1 MSKSTYPLKL
11 PTSVKNAAAE
21 LAKLD
26 GVSLNQFIAAAVAE
40 KVGTIRTETA
50 TTLTLNPTEGS
61 PFDIAIADIA
71 KRDTAPSSMPEIYG
85 AILTKAELRNVVE
98 FMVRQRAKPPVVGQ
112 EIPRALRDTR
122 ADYEKRAAE
131 KSAQ

>member
-1 MSKSTYPLKL
+1 
-11 PTSVKNAAAE
+11 
-21 LAKLD
+21 
-26 GVSLNQFIAAAVAE
+26 
-40 KVGTIRTETA
+40 
-50 TTLTLNPTEGS
+50 
-61 PFDIAIADIA
+61 
-71 KRDTAPSSMPEIYG
+71 MPEIYG
-85 AILTKAELRNVVE
+85 TILTKAELRNVVE